1 MKRILITGVT
11 GFIGSHL
18 ALELSQ
24 KNDVFGAIRPC
35 VGRDLKSLQPFL
47 EKTTLVRCDIT
58 DAQSVQNALAKVNPD
73 VVIHLAALSPVRDSF
88 ETPMAYV
95 RTNIDGTLHI
105 AHGMLKLPDFEKKR
119 LLYAS
124 TAEVYGIQAKH
135 QVPEDT
141 ALNPSSPYANTKS
154 MTDTYLR
161 MMTPVY
167 GLNTTIMRCINSYG
181 RKFDIG
187 FFVEYVV
194 TTMLRGEKVY
204 VGAPDSTRDYMYV
217 TDHVN
222 AYLCALN
229 HPEIRGEA
237 FNATPG
243 GEIFNKDLT
252 YKIADM
258 IGFNKK
264 KIMIGQY
271 PPGYPLRP
279 LASDQ
284 PHIDLN
290 SAKIKQV
297 LGWKPTVTLEDG
309 LTRTIAYWKERLKAT
324 A

>member
-1 MKRILITGVT
+1 MKKILITGVT

-18 ALELSQ
+18 ARELSGQ
-24 KNDVFGAIRPC
+24 NQVFGAIRPC

-47 EKTTLVRCDIT
+47 DQTKLVRCDIT
-58 DAQSVQNALAKVNPD
+58 DAQSVQNCLAKVDPD
-73 VVIHLAALSPVRDSF
+73 IVIHLAALSPVRDSF
-88 ETPMAYV
+88 ETPMSYV
-95 RTNIDGTLHI
+95 RTNVDGTLHL
-105 AHGMLKLPDFEKKR
+105 AHGLLKLPKFEKKR

-124 TAEVYGIQAKH
+124 TAEVYGIQAE
-135 QVPEDT
+135 QNVGEDA

-194 TTMLRGEKVY
+194 TTMLKGEKIY
-204 VGAPDSTRDYMYV
+204 VGAPDSTRDYMFV

-222 AYLCALN
+222 AYRCALN
-229 HPEIRGEA
+229 HPEVRGEA

-243 GEIFNKDLT
+243 GPILNKDLC

-258 IGFNKK
+258 LGYKK
-264 KIMIGQY
+264 KNILLGQY

-279 LASDQ
+279 IASDQ
-284 PHIDLN
+284 PHIDLDA
-290 SAKIKQV
+290 AKIKRV
-297 LGWKPTVTLEDG
+297 LGWKPTVTLEAG
-309 LTRTIAYWKERLKAT
+309 LRTTIEYWKKRVGARR
-324 A
+324 

>member
-1 MKRILITGVT
+1 MKKILITGVT

-18 ALELSQ
+18 ALELSK
-24 KNDVFGAIRPC
+24 KNDVYGALRPC
-35 VGRDLKSLQPFL
+35 VGRDMKSLAPFFG
-47 EKTTLVRCDIT
+47 KTTLVRCEIT
-58 DAQSVQNALAKVNPD
+58 DAQSVQNCLNKVNPD

-88 ETPMAYV
+88 EAPMAYV
-95 RTNIDGTLHI
+95 RTNVDATLHI

-124 TAEVYGIQAKH
+124 TAEVYGIQAQR
-135 QVPEDT
+135 QVREDA

-167 GLNTTIMRCINSYG
+167 GLNTTVMRCINSFG

-217 TDHVN
+217 TDHLN

-243 GEIFNKDLT
+243 GEISNKELAI
-252 YKIADM
+252 KIAGM

-264 KIMIGQY
+264 KILLNQY
-271 PPGYPLRP
+271 PPNYPLRP

-284 PHIDLN
+284 PHIDLD
-290 SAKIKQV
+290 SSKIKKM

-309 LTRTIAYWKERLKAT
+309 LQRTIAYWKEYLKKA
-324 A
+324 

>member
-1 MKRILITGVT
+1 MKKILITGVT

-18 ALELSQ
+18 AKALGAKHQ
-24 KNDVFGAIRPC
+24 VFGAVRPV
-35 VGRDLKSLQPFL
+35 VGRDTNSLQPFL

-58 DAQSVQNALAKVNPD
+58 DAQSVQNCLQKTNPD

-105 AHGMLKLPDFEKKR
+105 AHGMLKLPGFEKRR

-124 TAEVYGIQAKH
+124 TAEVYGIQPGH
-135 QVPEDT
+135 QVPEDA

-167 GLNTTIMRCINSYG
+167 GLNTTILRCINSYG
-181 RKFDIG
+181 RKFDTG

-194 TTMLRGEKVY
+194 TAMLRGEKVY
-204 VGAPDSTRDYMYV
+204 VGAPDSTRNYMYV

-222 AYLCALN
+222 AYLAALS

-243 GEIFNKDLT
+243 GEISNQDLT
-252 YKIADM
+252 HKLADM
-258 IGFNKK
+258 IGFSKR
-264 KIMIGQY
+264 KILFGKY
-271 PPGYPLRP
+271 PPGYPRRP
-279 LASDQ
+279 VASDQ
-284 PHIDLN
+284 PHIDLDA
-290 SAKIKQV
+290 SKIKKA
-297 LGWKPTVTLEDG
+297 LGWKPAVTLEAG
-309 LTRTIAYWKERLKAT
+309 LQQTINYWRKHIKAP

>member
-1 MKRILITGVT
+1 MKKIFITGVT

-18 ALELSQ
+18 AKELSAA
-24 KNDVFGAIRPC
+24 NEVYGALRPC
-35 VGRDLKSLQPFL
+35 VSRDLKPFQPFF
-47 EKTTLVRCDIT
+47 EKVKLVRCDIT
-58 DAQSVQNALAKVNPD
+58 DQSSVQNCLTNINPD

-95 RTNIDGTLHI
+95 RANVDGTLHV
-105 AHGMLKLPDFEKKR
+105 AHGMLKLPGFEKKR

-124 TAEVYGIQAKH
+124 TAEVYGIQEKH
-135 QVPEDT
+135 CVPEDA

-161 MMTPVY
+161 MMAPVY

-181 RKFDIG
+181 RKFDTG

-194 TTMLRGEKVY
+194 TAMLRGEKVY

-217 TDHVN
+217 NDHVN
-222 AYLCALN
+222 AYLCALK

-243 GEIFNKDLT
+243 GAIYNRDVT
-252 YKIADM
+252 YQIADM
-258 IGFNKK
+258 IGFSKK
-264 KIMIGQY
+264 KILFGKY
-271 PPGYPLRP
+271 PPGYPHRP

-284 PHIDLN
+284 PHIDLD
-290 SAKIKQV
+290 STKIRKV
-297 LGWKPTVTLEDG
+297 LGWKPTVKLEDG
-309 LTRTIAYWKERLKAT
+309 LVRTIEYWKKKLA